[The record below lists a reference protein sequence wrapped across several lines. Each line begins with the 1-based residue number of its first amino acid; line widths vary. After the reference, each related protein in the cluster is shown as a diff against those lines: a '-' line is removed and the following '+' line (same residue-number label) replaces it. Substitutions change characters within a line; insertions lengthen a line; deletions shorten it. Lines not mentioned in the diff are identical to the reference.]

1 MAWRPMMK
9 GLLYVGLALLAL
21 WVVLTVTRAV
31 VGGLLW
37 VVLLAG
43 IAALGVYAFQVAS
56 GRRRIR
62 S

>member
-1 MAWRPMMK
+1 MK

>member
-1 MAWRPMMK
+1 MK
-9 GLLYVGLALLAL
+9 GLFYVGLGLLAL
-21 WVVLTVTRAV
+21 WVVLTVTRVV

-56 GRRRIR
+56 GRRHLRG
-62 S
+62 

>member
-43 IAALGVYAFQVAS
+43 IVALGVYAFQVAS

>member
-1 MAWRPMMK
+1 MK

-37 VVLLAG
+37 GVLLVG
-43 IAALGVYAFQVAS
+43 IAAVAVYAFQVAS
-56 GRRRIR
+56 GRRQIR
-62 S
+62 R